1 MHTKGLSKTIDS
13 SDDIVSVTPR
23 YLLKLLGLITM
34 IELDKIEHE
43 HWEKYLIRMGTNVSI
58 M

>member
-43 HWEKYLIRMGTNVSI
+43 HWVKDLIRMGTNVSI